1 MAKKNKKIT
10 QGGFTF
16 RHESDIVLQMPE
28 LFHFDLAAY
37 MSAVNAAS
45 SIDYSHRVRLYDMY
59 ESAQFDLHL
68 AGVLDKRIRAVRR
81 LPIEFQRDGQPDER
95 INQQIASPWFKDFRR
110 DLLLSHFWG
119 FSLFQ
124 FYTDHEGNIQYTL
137 VPHKHY
143 NPITRQILKY
153 QGDQSGISID
163 DFPNTLFVGQERA
176 LGIFAELLPAVLY
189 KRGNMGDWARFCNIF
204 GMPIREYTYDAGD
217 EEARR
222 RLIADARRQG
232 TNAVYIHP
240 RESSLNLIDS
250 GNKSASSEL
259 FRTFTEYWDSQIS
272 IRVLGNTL
280 TTDAQSTGTQALGTV
295 HKDEEVG
302 MNEEDREF
310 ILDVLN
316 YEMTEI
322 FAALGF
328 NTEGGKFVYAKKEEI
343 DPAQQID
350 ILTKL
355 SALGLPLDHD
365 YLYETFGI
373 RKPDNYDAIIEEKA
387 AQKAAIQASLEQAQN
402 KEEEPPEADKEVS
415 PPQDEL
421 KEPKQKETAEEEPA
435 KEKPAEP
442 QTEKE
447 EEQQKKKKKPTKNIF
462 TRFFA
467 WAPRD
472 HGADSNDW

>member
-10 QGGFTF
+10 QGGFTLQ
-16 RHESDIVLQMPE
+16 HESDIVLQMPE

-59 ESAQFDLHL
+59 ESAKFDLHL
-68 AGVLDKRIRAVRR
+68 SGVLDKRIRAVRR
-81 LPIEFQRDGQPDER
+81 LPIEFQREGQPDER

-124 FYTDHEGNIQYTL
+124 FYTDPEGNIQYTL
-137 VPHKHY
+137 VPRKHY

-153 QGDQSGISID
+153 QGDQSGVPID

-328 NTEGGKFVYAKKEEI
+328 NTEGGKFVYAKKEDI

-350 ILTKL
+350 IVVKL
-355 SALGLPLDHD
+355 DQLGLPLDHD

-373 RKPDNYDAIIEEKA
+373 RKPDNYDDIIADKE
-387 AQKAAIQASLEQAQN
+387 AQKAAIRAALDGDPKN
-402 KEEEPPEADKEVS
+402 PEEPEDPKDPEDPED
-415 PPQDEL
+415 P
-421 KEPKQKETAEEEPA
+421 
-435 KEKPAEP
+435 
-442 QTEKE
+442 
-447 EEQQKKKKKPTKNIF
+447 KKKKTTKNLLK
-462 TRFFA
+462 RFFA